1 MSPAAGTPSAGLAAR
16 DVQIMAGTFDDFSF
30 DDVIQVLSL
39 SRQCLRLLVRQGE
52 AAFGEVL
59 LKAGQVLSARTPN
72 TTDPAQVFMTLGG
85 HALPGS
91 GLSFAVYHTQ
101 PDGPY
106 PPARGRLAD
115 LYALARR
122 AATVAPAAPLAA
134 AAPAGAG
141 PETTLRIPP
150 PPAQPPRPSAAAPV
164 RAAGASMAPAAA
176 TLGSQPDIVLAP
188 TLPITAADTVSKAV
202 LADLQPLLRHELNQ
216 VGVQVREQ
224 AQMMASLEGR
234 LQSLPQLV
242 AAEVRLALAQRER
255 EQAREAPAAPAPQ
268 PPAAGVSGAV
278 VMAMAAGLVV
288 LFGAVVVLAVVALR

>member
-1 MSPAAGTPSAGLAAR
+1 
-16 DVQIMAGTFDDFSF
+16 
-30 DDVIQVLSL
+30 
-39 SRQCLRLLVRQGE
+39 
-52 AAFGEVL
+52 
-59 LKAGQVLSARTPN
+59 
-72 TTDPAQVFMTLGG
+72 
-85 HALPGS
+85 
-91 GLSFAVYHTQ
+91 
-101 PDGPY
+101 
-106 PPARGRLAD
+106 
-115 LYALARR
+115 
-122 AATVAPAAPLAA
+122 
-134 AAPAGAG
+134 
-141 PETTLRIPP
+141 
-150 PPAQPPRPSAAAPV
+150 
-164 RAAGASMAPAAA
+164 MAPAAA

>member
-1 MSPAAGTPSAGLAAR
+1 MSQSVGTPAMRFGAR

-59 LKAGQVLSARTPN
+59 LKAGHVLAAHGPN
-72 TTDPAQVFMTLGG
+72 TTDPAQVFMALGG
-85 HALPGS
+85 RAVPGS

-115 LYALARR
+115 LHALARR
-122 AATVAPAAPLAA
+122 AATQAPAAARVAPAPVG
-134 AAPAGAG
+134 PG
-141 PETTLRIPP
+141 PEDTLRIPP
-150 PPAQPPRPSAAAPV
+150 PPAQPPRPATTPV
-164 RAAGASMAPAAA
+164 RAPAGPVAQAAPNAV
-176 TLGSQPDIVLAP
+176 SQPDIVLAP
-188 TLPITAADTVSKAV
+188 TLPITTADTVSKAV

-224 AQMMASLEGR
+224 AQMLAALEGR

-255 EQAREAPAAPAPQ
+255 DQAREAPPAPAPQ
-268 PPAAGVSGAV
+268 PAAAGVSGAV

>member
-1 MSPAAGTPSAGLAAR
+1 MNAAAGAPSASHGAR

-122 AATVAPAAPLAA
+122 AATVAPAVALAA
-134 AAPAGAG
+134 AAPAAGG
-141 PETTLRIPP
+141 PEATLRIPP
-150 PPAQPPRPSAAAPV
+150 PPAQPPRP
-164 RAAGASMAPAAA
+164 PAAA
-176 TLGSQPDIVLAP
+176 TVRPAAATIGSQPDIVLAP
-188 TLPITAADTVSKAV
+188 TVPITAADTVSKAV

-224 AQMMASLEGR
+224 AQMMAALEGR

-255 EQAREAPAAPAPQ
+255 DQARESRPAPAPP
-268 PPAAGVSGAV
+268 PPAAGVSSAV
-278 VMAMAAGLVV
+278 VMAMAVGLVV